1 MRLLLRRSVQEHKLL
16 RWRTEFVLWA
26 RFELT
31 GGERMLVRK
40 YDMEKGYLTIEGS
53 WRDLRRAGLYAFL
66 PALIIASLFG
76 ASFAW
81 YFLVLFGSYA
91 IIAWIIYEQIREAI
105 KMADIINGRDFKS
118 RSAMLMM
125 RRERRMIGYAAAF
138 IHLLEMLKK
147 GEGTDVIE
155 LGEEHEGALRL
166 VTDTYAPA

>member
-31 GGERMLVRK
+31 DEERILVRK

-53 WRDLRRAGLYAFL
+53 WRDFRRALLYAFL
-66 PALIIASLFG
+66 PALIITFILGSG
-76 ASFAW
+76 FAR
-81 YFLVLFGSYA
+81 YFLVLFVSYA
-91 IIAWIIYEQIREAI
+91 IITWVIYEQIREANKI
-105 KMADIINGRDFKS
+105 LDIINGREFKH
-118 RSAMLMM
+118 RSAILMM
-125 RRERRMIGYAAAF
+125 RRERRITGYAASF
-138 IHLLEMLKK
+138 IHLLELLRK

-155 LGEEHEGALRL
+155 IGEEHEDALRL